1 MLPHKSPN
9 QSLIEQSLTQNRA
22 PTLEPVAR
30 CDADN
35 LLLHDGIQV
44 RDPLFLIQRML
55 SKEVLLLNTFTHC
68 SLPECPLPQPLIILS
83 YLTF

>member
-1 MLPHKSPN
+1 MLPYESPN
-9 QSLIEQSLTQNRA
+9 RVQWWAEFDEQNRA

-44 RDPLFLIQRML
+44 RDPLL
-55 SKEVLLLNTFTHC
+55 
-68 SLPECPLPQPLIILS
+68 
-83 YLTF
+83 